1 MSDFIRE
8 SGECISLFI
17 SLLLLTVVDVAALIY
32 KMMVLSL
39 LSAVAQNVQ
48 NCKL

>member
-32 KMMVLSL
+32 KMVLSL